1 MSTPIETE
9 TPAGESEETRT
20 EAGQEPEGGQGTTE
34 STGGTDDQGTGDG
47 GEELDAETL
56 RKQLTEARK
65 EAAKYRT
72 SAREL
77 RESLDK
83 AKSPED
89 YQAAADRAAQLERE
103 LLVERTAR
111 THRLPE
117 ELVPYLKGDTEEELK
132 TSAETL
138 AKHLTQTVAGA
149 SGGGGLNPAAPKTP
163 TTPAELAASIPRSR
177 R

>member
-1 MSTPIETE
+1 MSDEKNTE
-9 TPAGESEETRT
+9 TPAGGSEETET
-20 EAGQEPEGGQGTTE
+20 ETGQEPEGGQGTTE
-34 STGGTDDQGTGDG
+34 DSGGTDDQGTGEG
-47 GEELDAETL
+47 GEELGAEAL

-89 YQAAADRAAQLERE
+89 YQAAADRAAKLERE
-103 LLVERTAR
+103 LMVERTAR

-132 TSAETL
+132 VSAETL
-138 AKHLTQTVAGA
+138 AKHLMRTVPGA
-149 SGGGGLNPAAPKTP
+149 NGGGGLNPAVKPAPTN
-163 TTPAELAASIPRSR
+163 PAEIAASIPRSR